1 MLEIRNAK
9 PEDLE
14 RIAQVEAASFPAEEA
29 ADKKTLEGRL
39 NVYPNHF
46 WLLERDGKLVSMVD
60 GLVNNSEE
68 LLDSFYAD
76 PSLHDED
83 GKWQMLFGVETVP
96 EFRKRGYAS
105 ILMKEVIKDCV
116 NDSRKGIILNCK
128 EEYVPFYERLGFKK
142 NGDAKSEHG
151 GKHWYRMV
159 MDLENRE

>member
-60 GLVNNSEE
+60 GLVNN
-68 LLDSFYAD
+68 L
-76 PSLHDED
+76 SLIH
-83 GKWQMLFGVETVP
+83 
-96 EFRKRGYAS
+96 
-105 ILMKEVIKDCV
+105 I
-116 NDSRKGIILNCK
+116 
-128 EEYVPFYERLGFKK
+128 
-142 NGDAKSEHG
+142 
-151 GKHWYRMV
+151 
-159 MDLENRE
+159 